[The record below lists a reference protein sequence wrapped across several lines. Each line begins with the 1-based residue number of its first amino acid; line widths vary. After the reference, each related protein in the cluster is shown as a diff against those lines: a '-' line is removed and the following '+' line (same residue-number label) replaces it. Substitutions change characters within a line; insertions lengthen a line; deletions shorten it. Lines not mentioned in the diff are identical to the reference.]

1 MVRGGIETLAL
12 RLGPGADVREAL
24 EAIAQEQNISAGA
37 ILGAVGS
44 LSQVR
49 LRFAGQDS
57 HAELEGK
64 HEVLTLSGTIS
75 EAGVH
80 LHMSVADSQG
90 VCKGGHVVYGCEV
103 YTTLEIAIAQLP
115 DTTFHRVLDEETG
128 FLELKVLSNK

>member
-1 MVRGGIETLAL
+1 MVRGGIETLVL

-24 EAIAQEQNISAGA
+24 EAIAQGQNISAGV

-44 LSQVR
+44 LSRVR
-49 LRFAGQDS
+49 LRFAGQDG

-64 HEVLTLSGTIS
+64 HEVLTLSGMIS

-90 VCKGGHVVYGCEV
+90 MCKGGHVVYGCEV

-115 DTTFHRVLDEETG
+115 NITFHRALDEETG